1 MPDLIGHHGADG
13 ASREETTR
21 RPRHP
26 GSKAREGFGKLIDEL
41 ANTMKYYRHPG
52 VHRISGVRVGSWL
65 AVLDISIPDWHA
77 F

>member
-1 MPDLIGHHGADG
+1 MYPSHIVAKWPKIRGF
-13 ASREETTR
+13 
-21 RPRHP
+21 
-26 GSKAREGFGKLIDEL
+26 GSTAKAREGFGKLIDEL